1 MSKVLDGLLPS
12 PEVHQL
18 VCVQTILGEKGEMGV
33 SRQTGRNWKNKGYE
47 KHRMRSGKGIRGFV
61 VGHCALVLSRGP
73 EVVSQRHRLCSSL
86 QHGIQL
92 ISQVIEHAADVI

>member
-1 MSKVLDGLLPS
+1 MCANHLGGERRDGCFTTKGKEL
-12 PEVHQL
+12 
-18 VCVQTILGEKGEMGV
+18 EK
-33 SRQTGRNWKNKGYE
+33 E